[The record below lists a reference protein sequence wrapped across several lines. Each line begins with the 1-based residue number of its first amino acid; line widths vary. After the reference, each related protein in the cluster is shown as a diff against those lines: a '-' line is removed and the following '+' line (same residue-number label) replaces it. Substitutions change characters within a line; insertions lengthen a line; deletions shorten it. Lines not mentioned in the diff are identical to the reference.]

1 MSKKKKSVTALD
13 VARAAG
19 VSQSTVSM
27 VLNNSEYASFTE
39 ETRQKVYQACIT
51 TGYRSIAPISKAKNS
66 EKTILTVCPSCGNP
80 DYMVAVETIQKC
92 CQNYGY
98 SNLTLFSMRN
108 PDIEKKLLQTVVN
121 HSIDG
126 VIFLY
131 KPENTWLIS
140 NIESLVPSISVCDH
154 DPLIRFDSIET
165 NSDKIGEVIA
175 QHLIDLGHER
185 IAYIATELSE
195 KHSLRVNRLNGIK
208 KTYEKNGYDPA
219 LSVTACTFET
229 EGLALSD
236 SLTDYEAGFI
246 LANVIIERY
255 DVTALV
261 GNNDMV
267 CFGIIDAIQRKKK
280 RIPQDFSVCG
290 CDNTSLS
297 NVKSLSLTSVDNY
310 TSLRASE
317 AVNVLIRKIK
327 NSTNHKREE
336 SPISTVK
343 VEYTPKLVLR
353 SSTGPA
359 RIN

>member
-1 MSKKKKSVTALD
+1 MAKRKNSVTSLD
-13 VARAAG
+13 VARVAG

-27 VLNNSEYASFTE
+27 ILNNSDYGSFTE
-39 ETRQKVYQACIT
+39 ETRQKVYQACIA
-51 TGYRSIAPISKAKNS
+51 TGYRSLAPIKRKNS
-66 EKTILTVCPSCGNP
+66 EKTILTICPSCGNP

-92 CQNYGY
+92 CISYGY
-98 SNLTLFSMRN
+98 NNLTLFSLRN
-108 PDIEKKLLQTVVN
+108 PDVETKIMQTISN

-154 DPLIRFDSIET
+154 DPIIGFDSIET
-165 NSDKIGEVIA
+165 NSDKIGSVIA

-185 IAYIATELSE
+185 IAFVATELSD
-195 KHSLRVNRLNGIK
+195 KHSLRINRLNGIK
-208 KTYEKNGYDPA
+208 KTYQNNGYDPDK
-219 LSVTACTFET
+219 SIIACTFES
-229 EGLALSD
+229 EDIASRENM
-236 SLTDYEAGFI
+236 TDYEAGFI
-246 LANVIIERY
+246 LANSIIDKY
-255 DVTALV
+255 PVTAFV

-280 RIPQDFSVCG
+280 RIPQDYSVCG

-297 NVKSLSLTSVDNY
+297 NIKSLSLTTVDNY
-310 TSLRASE
+310 TSHRASE
-317 AVNVLIRKIK
+317 AVNILIKKIK
-327 NSTNHKREE
+327 NANNPVQEQ

-359 RIN
+359 RKI